1 MAQPGQIIGG
11 DTKQIAGVLAGSRYC
26 ARPCSEAAADGD
38 WHRGRA
44 DLGLASE
51 AGADEPASYVGGQ
64 ICSGCHA
71 TQAELWKQSHHAL
84 AMQEATD
91 ATVLG
96 DFSGVRFEHSG
107 IVTTFSRS
115 GNKFLVQTD
124 GPDGVLHEYEIAHI
138 FGVYPLQQYLIAL
151 PGGRLQAFGIAWDSR
166 PKEQG
171 GQRWLHLY
179 PNQNLQAG
187 GPVALD
193 RAGPDLELSV
203 RRLPF
208 DRPQKDY

>member
-1 MAQPGQIIGG
+1 VRPRLTAIG
-11 DTKQIAGVLAGSRYC
+11 IAVALTSG
-26 ARPCSEAAADGD
+26 
-38 WHRGRA
+38 W
-44 DLGLASE
+44 LASE

-124 GPDGVLHEYEIAHI
+124 GPDGVLYEYEIAHI
-138 FGVYPLQQYLIAL
+138 FWGLPPAAISDRVPGWAVAGVRQCL
-151 PGGRLQAFGIAWDSR
+151 G
-166 PKEQG
+166 
-171 GQRWLHLY
+171 
-179 PNQNLQAG
+179 
-187 GPVALD
+187 
-193 RAGPDLELSV
+193 
-203 RRLPF
+203 
-208 DRPQKDY
+208 